1 MSYIIPPPIKI
12 EFPEQVALSD
22 SIGGSRTDV
31 AASELAV
38 KLLADQM
45 RALGM
50 TNLLI
55 NPRGKINQANESDG
69 VIAAD
74 DYFCDGWKAGANGAQ
89 VYRLADGGF
98 DLRSGSI
105 VQLIPNDLE
114 ALRLVRTNLD
124 VISGSPVM
132 KVNGAAE
139 KAVAGAG
146 EYIEIEVSGDNSKFT
161 RLVAAESTT
170 KPLYQQMS
178 DELAPCEQ
186 FYRREQRS
194 ISDYANNGKVLFS
207 YGLKGVSFPRM
218 TKTPAVEI
226 VRVNAYN
233 IGSGFEITDKC
244 SVVAVYQ
251 ESFLLKVYHTADL
264 CSSYDWI
271 EYIVDARP

>member
-22 SIGGSRTDV
+22 SIGGSRSDV

-69 VIAAD
+69 VIAAG
-74 DYFCDGWKAGANGAQ
+74 DYFCDGWKAGANGAE

-105 VQLIPNDLE
+105 VQLVPNDLE
-114 ALRLVRTNLD
+114 ASRLVRTNLD
-124 VISGSPVM
+124 VIAGSPVM

-139 KAVAGAG
+139 KAAAGAG
-146 EYIEIEVSGDNSKFT
+146 AYIEIEVSGDNSKFN
-161 RLVAAESTT
+161 RLVAAASTA
-170 KPLYQQMS
+170 KPIYQQLA
-178 DELAPCEQ
+178 DELSPCLR
-186 FYRREQRS
+186 FYFEVKQKRIDGSCYSSGYCNIDIADFPIEMHDVPACVLQVHGGT
-194 ISDYANNGKVLFS
+194 YANGYTEINTRINAGKKWVTAIIRNIHMASGENS
-207 YGLKGVSFPRM
+207 YVIVSL
-218 TKTPAVEI
+218 
-226 VRVNAYN
+226 
-233 IGSGFEITDKC
+233 
-244 SVVAVYQ
+244 VAD
-251 ESFLLKVYHTADL
+251 S
-264 CSSYDWI
+264 
-271 EYIVDARP
+271 RP

>member
-22 SIGGSRTDV
+22 SIGGSRSDV

-69 VIAAD
+69 VIAAG
-74 DYFCDGWKAGANGAQ
+74 DYFCDGWKAGANGAE

-98 DLRSGSI
+98 DLRSGSV

-114 ALRLVRTNLD
+114 ASRLVRTNLD

-139 KAVAGAG
+139 KAAAGTG

-161 RLVAAESTT
+161 RLVVANSTT
-170 KPLYQQMS
+170 KPVYQQLI
-178 DELAPCEQ
+178 DELSPCFRFLYVED
-186 FYRREQRS
+186 RS
-194 ISDYANNGKVLFS
+194 GSTNSSWIALTYEHQTPTYSWGNID
-207 YGLKGVSFPRM
+207 FPAVM
-218 TKTPAVEI
+218 HKTPACQMTFNNGLSVT
-226 VRVNAYN
+226 
-233 IGSGFEITDKC
+233 S
-244 SVVAVYQ
+244 SVVTSKRVHFT
-251 ESFLLKVYHTADL
+251 SDGPKGIRHLTA
-264 CSSYDWI
+264 
-271 EYIVDARP
+271 DARP